1 MVKVLGGEACL
12 ANDGNLTTCQM
23 NDAGWQR
30 RARRD
35 IPQGSCGEGCRGCGG
50 TTSIAAAV
58 GWGPGRAA
66 APELFLPRL
75 AHQF

>member
-1 MVKVLGGEACL
+1 MSTMLVKVLVGEAWL
-12 ANDGNLTTCQM
+12 TMGTTTCQM

-50 TTSIAAAV
+50 MYSIAAV
-58 GWGPGRAA
+58 GCGAA
-66 APELFLPRL
+66 APELFLARL